1 MRRFCPGLDIQARWA
16 PLSYGSPAFSKKHV
30 SRKDRLIIPA
40 VSAFCVA
47 LVPLAATGIVTDQ
60 TARAAGVA
68 GAYTAQAHDPTAV
81 FFNPGALSLLTK
93 KKGLSAGTASS
104 SFRPFHFQGRAP
116 GEGAGTVGKQSAS
129 IDITPSLFFAA
140 PATDRVVLGGAAYSS
155 IRTRSQWEEP
165 GAFSGRYLAT
175 ASSIEA
181 YDVVSAGGLQLS
193 PTLGIGAGAVYRSA
207 RVSLDR
213 RLGATIGGLKPDI
226 ASEAIESDLK
236 STLGWNAGLLF
247 RPSPRFSFGAVYRSP
262 IRMQLEGVG
271 TLTQIATGD
280 PQFDAL
286 VAASFPFDQDLAM
299 TTQLETPAQ
308 LNAGVA
314 FAVGEPMLTELDVHR
329 TRWWTL
335 RSIAFVFPNDRTL
348 DAHYEL
354 GLETTLDY
362 RAGLRFQFPTGPIIR
377 LGYAIEKSP
386 QPETTLSPFFS
397 ALDRNTVT
405 AGFGL
410 DWLDVAVGWSKLGRR
425 TVTTSAVNFN
435 GDYSGN
441 EWTLVVTATK

>member
-1 MRRFCPGLDIQARWA
+1 MI
-16 PLSYGSPAFSKKHV
+16 S
-30 SRKDRLIIPA
+30 A
-40 VSAFCVA
+40 VSAFCLA

-60 TARAAGVA
+60 TARATGVA
-68 GAYTAQAHDPTAV
+68 GAYTAQVDDPTAV

-93 KKGLSAGTASS
+93 KKGVSAGTASS
-104 SFRPFHFQGRAP
+104 SFRPFHFQGRVP
-116 GEGAGTVGKQSAS
+116 GDGAGTVGKQSAS
-129 IDITPSLFFAA
+129 MDLAPSLFFSA
-140 PATDRVVLGGAAYSS
+140 PVTDRAVLGGAAYSS

-165 GAFSGRYLAT
+165 DEFSGRYLAT

-193 PTLGIGAGAVYRSA
+193 PTLGIGAGAVYRSV
-207 RVSLDR
+207 RVALDR
-213 RLGATIGGLKPDI
+213 RLGTNIGGVKRDI
-226 ASEAIESDLK
+226 ASEAIETDLK
-236 STLGWNAGLLF
+236 STLGWNAGVLF
-247 RPSPRFSFGAVYRSP
+247 RPSPRFSLGAVYRSP
-262 IRMQLEGVG
+262 IRMQLKGIG

-280 PQFDAL
+280 PQADAL

-299 TTQLETPAQ
+299 TAQLETPAQ
-308 LNAGVA
+308 LNAGIAV
-314 FAVGEPMLTELDVHR
+314 AVGEPLLIEVDVHR
-329 TRWWTL
+329 TRWSTL
-335 RSIAFVFPNDRTL
+335 RSMVFVFPNNRTL

-377 LGYAIEKSP
+377 LGYAIENSP

-410 DWLDVAVGWSKLGRR
+410 DWLDIAVGWTRLGRK